1 MKATITFTLP
11 EENQEHQDA
20 LNGTRWRC
28 LVAELDAYLR
38 AIEKH
43 GQDQSE
49 AAFAAKIRSK
59 IHEAINADGLILH
72 E

>member
-1 MKATITFTLP
+1 MRATISFWLP
-11 EENQEHQDA
+11 EHEQEHKDA

-38 AIEKH
+38 SVEKH
-43 GQDQSE
+43 GQDQLE
-49 AAFAAKIRSK
+49 AAYAAKIRSK
-59 IHEAINADGLILH
+59 IWEEINANGLILH